1 MATYIELYN
10 LSGNANLVQKVCAAV
25 AIAAEDIRTEDES
38 TVNHE
43 ARLQWARSA
52 LQNVDGM
59 ARQMMWVLMAQNSNA
74 TAVQIE
80 NATDAAIQNAVNNA
94 IALFL

>member
-1 MATYIELYN
+1 MATYLELYS
-10 LSGNANLVQKVCAAV
+10 LSGNMEIIKRVCAAV
-25 AIAAEDIRTEDES
+25 AIAAEDIRTEDAS

-43 ARLQWARSA
+43 ARVQWARGA
-52 LQNVDGM
+52 LNNVDGM

-74 TAVQIE
+74 TATQIE
-80 NATDAAIQNAVNNA
+80 NASDSAIQNAVNNA

>member
-1 MATYIELYN
+1 MATYSELYL
-10 LSGNANLVQKVCAAV
+10 LSGNMNLIQKVCAAV

-43 ARLQWARSA
+43 ARLQWARGA
-52 LQNVDGM
+52 LNNVDGM

-74 TAVQIE
+74 TADQIE